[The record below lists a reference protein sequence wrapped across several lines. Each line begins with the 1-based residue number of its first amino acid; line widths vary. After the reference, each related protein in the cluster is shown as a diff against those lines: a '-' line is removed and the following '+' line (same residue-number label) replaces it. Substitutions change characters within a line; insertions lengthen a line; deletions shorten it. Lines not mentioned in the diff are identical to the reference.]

1 MGGQRRNSV
10 AELSEDDRQTVHEEW
25 RNISRDFF
33 CFSRGWIYQRLNGY
47 DGNGKE
53 CEFTAEQKEVLRNA
67 LRRLS
72 VMLEETADKI

>member
-1 MGGQRRNSV
+1 MEKLTQALADVLPCLKWG
-10 AELSEDDRQTVHEEW
+10 
-25 RNISRDFF
+25 NISRDFF
-33 CFSRGWIYQRLNGY
+33 GFSRGWIYQRLNGY